1 MQRTDRSRSSTD
13 GSRSSGL
20 ARFDHYS
27 HRNGSAG
34 ESENGVSRRV
44 KPGWVTRRIPAG
56 YEVQWR
62 PVAGPKAGDVLLCE
76 IVKVS
81 LHSRLETRTG
91 QRSGLYEGDLVIC
104 AVGARYATSMLE
116 GVAEIHGD
124 LGDLLSASGV
134 CGSVLERSEKRL
146 PATSLRVIAQAFDS
160 GRPLNLR
167 SFGLEGAPSRV
178 VREPL
183 WALVLGSA
191 MDSGKTTACTA
202 LIHAL
207 SQAGLRV
214 GAVKLTGTASAR
226 DWGAYRDAGAEP
238 VLDFLDCGWESTTGC
253 STLELERIARALAAE
268 LRGAALDVAVVEVA
282 DGITQPETRALL
294 EDLRRRLNDPT
305 VIFTAGE
312 SLAAV
317 AGVERLRRMGYGVR
331 AVSGVVTNS
340 PLRVREVELEA
351 GLPCVRTRD
360 LGRRALEFGWFS
372 GEPAG
377 PRAVTATA

>member
-1 MQRTDRSRSSTD
+1 MQRTD
-13 GSRSSGL
+13 GSGSSGL
-20 ARFDHYS
+20 AGLDHYWR
-27 HRNGSAG
+27 RNGSAG
-34 ESENGVSRRV
+34 GSEDGVSKRV
-44 KPGWVTRRIPAG
+44 KMGWVTRRIPAG

-62 PVAGPKAGDVLLCE
+62 PVRGPEAGNVLLCE
-76 IVKVS
+76 IVNVS

-91 QRSGLYEGDLVIC
+91 ERSGLHEGDLVAC

-124 LGDLLSASGV
+124 RADLLSASGV
-134 CGSVLERSEKRL
+134 CGSVLERSEKRQ
-146 PATSLRVIAQAFDS
+146 PATSLRVIAQAFD
-160 GRPLNLR
+160 GDRPLNLR
-167 SFGLEGAPSRV
+167 SFGLDGPPPRV
-178 VREPL
+178 VREPF

-191 MDSGKTTACTA
+191 MDTGKTTACTA
-202 LIHAL
+202 MIHAF
-207 SQAGLRV
+207 SQAGMRV

-226 DWGAYRDAGAEP
+226 DLGAFRDAGAEP
-238 VLDFLDCGWESTTGC
+238 ALDFLDCGWESTAGC

-312 SLAAV
+312 SLAAA

-340 PLRVREVELEA
+340 PLSAREVEVEA
-351 GLPCVRTRD
+351 GLPCIRTRD
-360 LGRRALEFGWFS
+360 LGRRALELGWFN
-372 GEPAG
+372 GEATRR
-377 PRAVTATA
+377 RAVAATA